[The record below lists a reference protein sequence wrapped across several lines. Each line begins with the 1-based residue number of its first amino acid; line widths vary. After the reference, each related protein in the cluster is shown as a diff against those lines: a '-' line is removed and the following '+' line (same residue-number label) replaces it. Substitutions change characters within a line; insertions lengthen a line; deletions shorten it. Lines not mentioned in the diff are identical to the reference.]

1 MKKLINLANFT
12 QTIDKFN
19 KGKESLEDFWICGDL
34 GLGLINQI

>member
-19 KGKESLEDFWICGDL
+19 EGKESLEDFL
-34 GLGLINQI
+34 N